1 MSRPALPTLRPGL
14 IVLILVL
21 TAALGW
27 VASYVTAERGWVT
40 PVLGLTSVITIAA
53 VVVVLLGLGLR
64 VRRDRSRPVAARMNP
79 VAAAQTVVLA
89 QAGAY
94 ASAVIMGWHVGVVVH
109 RVPLTGWGSVGEAVT
124 MIATGLALLVV
135 GCVVEQW
142 CRITGDNGN
151 NGNNGGD
158 GTGPVTGPDGI
169 PQAGRNRA

>member
-1 MSRPALPTLRPGL
+1 MSRPALPTLRPGV
-14 IVLILVL
+14 IALILVL
-21 TAALGW
+21 AAALGW
-27 VASYVTAERGWVT
+27 LGSYVSAERGWVT

-64 VRRDRSRPVAARMNP
+64 VRRDRTRPVAARMNP

-124 MIATGLALLVV
+124 MIATGLALLVI

-142 CRITGDNGN
+142 CRITDNGDDD
-151 NGNNGGD
+151 GSP

>member
-14 IVLILVL
+14 LALILVL

-27 VASYVTAERGWVT
+27 LASYVAAERGWVT

-53 VVVVLLGLGLR
+53 VVVMLLVLGVR

-79 VAAAQTVVLA
+79 LVAAQTVVLA

-94 ASAVIMGWHVGVVVH
+94 AAAVIMGWHVGVVVH

-142 CRITGDNGN
+142 CRIADDGDGE
-151 NGNNGGD
+151 GGS

-169 PQAGRNRA
+169 PQVGRHQA